1 MKGAEMK
8 KMRVKAAVV
17 GMALT
22 GLLNAAIAAGQIE
35 HGTYHGHHGMKH
47 KVAAG
52 VKLTA
57 SEDAARQTLTL
68 RLGPMKLPAKSDH
81 WAVAQPRDLFWDVKL
96 DGWVVAFHPR
106 LVDAKGEPVLG
117 RVLHHVAL
125 WHTGRSDFLCPNKEE
140 HIFGAGGEM
149 NDWPAVEG
157 FGYRVLPGDRI
168 RVETMFHNPTE
179 AAYAEAYLEM
189 QIEYQLRTAGAELKS
204 VYPAWFDVMECR
216 DSGYTLRPGESR
228 TSGEVVLKRSGVL
241 LGVGGH
247 LHDYGE
253 VVVLENTT
261 RNEKVAELKAQLDE
275 QGRLVAMPVAPFY
288 DRGGYRLNAGERF
301 KTTASYRNPTGRSL
315 RDGAMGIV
323 VGYFLPE
330 DEPGMAELRRGKL
343 ERKVGTQMNTD
354 KHR

>member
-1 MKGAEMK
+1 MK
-8 KMRVKAAVV
+8 KIRVEAAVV
-17 GMALT
+17 GVALA
-22 GLLNAAIAAGQIE
+22 GLLSAAMAAGQSE
-35 HGTYHGHHGMKH
+35 HGAHQGHHGMKH

-68 RLGPMKLPAKSDH
+68 RLGPVKLPAKSDH
-81 WAVAQPRDLFWDVKL
+81 WAVAQPRDLFWDVKM

-106 LVDAKGEPVLG
+106 LVDAQGAPVEG

-140 HIFGAGGEM
+140 HIFGAGGEL

-179 AAYAEAYLEM
+179 TAYAEAYLEM
-189 QIEYQLRTAGAELKS
+189 EIEYRLKSSGAALKS

-216 DSGYTLRPGESR
+216 DSGYTLPPGESQ

-247 LHDYGE
+247 LHDYGKA
-253 VVVLENTT
+253 VVLENVT
-261 RNEKVAELKAQLDE
+261 RNEPVAELKAELDA
-275 QGRLVAMPVAPFY
+275 QGRLVSMPVAPFY
-288 DRGGYRLNAGERF
+288 DRGGYQLKAGERL
-301 KTTASYRNPTGRSL
+301 KTTASYRNPTGKSL
-315 RDGAMGIV
+315 PDGAMGIV

-330 DEPGMAELRRGKL
+330 DEAAMAELRRKKL
-343 ERKVGTQMNTD
+343 ERKVETRMNTD
-354 KHR
+354 RH